1 MFADM
6 PDLPPG
12 ERAPAGP
19 MEERALMDE
28 GPEFKNDKLP
38 GRTFDKAADK
48 ILEDG
53 GVSFDFRGDHT
64 YQVVVG
70 TPENDNRH
78 CSTAWDHFFGRDGD
92 DRFAGMDCEDIL
104 DGDDGDD
111 RLAGVRG
118 ADRLR
123 ARRHEGGRVVDQW
136 VP

>member
-1 MFADM
+1 MYMIFLLFICFFFFKQKTAYEMRISDWSSDVCSSDLVERSQLAQDDFMFADM

-70 TPENDNRH
+70 TPGNDNRH
-78 CSTAWDHFFGRDGD
+78 GSTA
-92 DRFAGMDCEDIL
+92 
-104 DGDDGDD
+104 
-111 RLAGVRG
+111 
-118 ADRLR
+118 
-123 ARRHEGGRVVDQW
+123 
-136 VP
+136 